1 MQVQRVSMEGLRS
14 FGVDVKFL
22 EGNYIVLHISYLFLK
37 IDFVRNTA
45 SQMVPCLREGGNGHT
60 GGMAD
65 PIFARLNQ
73 VDDYITCKV
82 VTFSFFSLKLLTMFY
97 EGSGGAWTD
106 YISELTTVGAK
117 KFPSV
122 PPEAVH
128 NLLQK

>member
-1 MQVQRVSMEGLRS
+1 MGT
-14 FGVDVKFL
+14 L
-22 EGNYIVLHISYLFLK
+22 EEWLILFLLDSIK
-37 IDFVRNTA
+37 SVT
-45 SQMVPCLREGGNGHT
+45 
-60 GGMAD
+60 
-65 PIFARLNQ
+65 
-73 VDDYITCKV
+73 ITCKV